1 MGCCFSKELNPG
13 LQNETSGLLQPPLH
27 DGLSEVTEQVRRHAV
42 DLAQHVCLDEEE
54 KRRVEDGAERKTPED
69 EETYAELDHKV
80 WTDAAAASTA
90 RSEKDLK
97 PASTPEEKGAIIIT
111 SSTNIHT
118 NTDTEAGVTH
128 TAMPS
133 CGPAPYMELP
143 TQRPIRPKPL
153 DNAAIRSQWFTELS
167 DKKKQHK
174 PSSCWTGPAGLPS
187 SNCVG
192 NVTVTKVSEDQLPL
206 PPPPPPLP
214 DSVRGS
220 PKVEHK
226 ESEEVGV
233 VTTLCQGLE
242 TRTRSFYSICS
253 IDADDLEHDHV
264 NGQSQTAGATQS
276 LHTAEAETAALP
288 RIAESPVCC
297 QSPAKASAVCD
308 QSRVTEPK
316 IPSQSHD
323 EEPAPAPSHA
333 AEQPVTVLSE
343 TRSDSSPSAQQTPPP
358 HPALSAEPPSEPPP
372 TSSLQINS
380 EEPQAEDVSYQ
391 TVTHDTDEAKG
402 DKLSALH
409 TDEDAHVMGSEEITV
424 TEECVSLAD
433 HRAAEGLFSSTKE
446 TVVEFQDQSVN
457 SDFNPLDD
465 HLHLSKE
472 QHVQLSQPATEI
484 REVDTSSRSPS
495 PSKLDVNVKTLHE
508 EEEEVALPLSELN
521 ESSQQSEAIPVITCR
536 SHGKDDV
543 GLSSTAE
550 TTLTEVSSVSTS
562 SAVSSL
568 PIDLTVVSCHRDPTL
583 LSAVKNTSHW
593 CDAVIS
599 DKLDVNS
606 NNPTF
611 DLSSV
616 LPLSQDVKPL
626 FTESVAGFDDGDKLD
641 GPGVKA
647 DGVLVSLKN
656 ASDEPLQDVHTSGDE
671 RRTDKTPRP
680 ETNSQRVDVREVTV
694 VLPETA
700 ENTSHVETS
709 GENCGMLSELCDNCT
724 AVNTSIAPHG
734 PEDPES
740 RNEDSSLG
748 PLTRPPAESEPS
760 VTTSITSPSSSLSP
774 FTSSDKGEHSFCPL
788 TEDDA
793 TKGEIQQECE
803 DREET
808 KAARGTEIDL
818 CLAVPVNH
826 ESVEQAPQTASEPPD
841 LFTCV
846 SSDSLNTKVEISLQH
861 DAVDCSPQ
869 PGESPNES
877 RVHSEEMN
885 ESKEEN
891 SALESDLPPGTLN
904 ISATE
909 APSQSVEVHAD
920 TSICDSYL
928 IPNDAGCP
936 DHKALVL
943 DPAVISVDPGQIDV
957 YASTPSYEIHFLGD
971 EPPATSEEGEREGGM
986 REMVSELLGED
997 ADSSVCRLFPQPWIK
1012 LGLGESCGGWAQ
1024 GASEAE
1030 PSKGESEMGAD
1041 TEQIPALVS
1050 ELQPSMALLGAYP
1063 YSTVMPQ
1070 GSCVWDWHTDCTQ
1083 PGPVGAPSL
1092 NPDAEV
1098 WTNPNFNLDITGAAY
1113 LQPQQ
1118 PWIQFPADLTNHE
1131 GYMPEFE
1138 LESAGLTEAMV
1149 EADPGVLEYQALK
1162 AEAPVVNGDSGDP
1175 GVTDEIRQQ
1184 LRTVLE
1190 SCLAREHL
1198 GNDLYLSCQMDN
1210 DQYVSIQTL
1219 ASLDKIKNIST
1230 DLDLIADILKSLPL
1244 VEVAPC
1250 GQKVRPSQSRC
1261 IVILREVPS
1270 STPREDVEALFDG
1283 DNLPEFTSCE
1293 FVNNDN
1299 WFITF
1304 KTETEA
1310 QQAYK
1315 YLREEVRV
1323 FQGKPIMVRIKAK
1336 TMAAASYAPKNGYTP
1351 AQLDQCGN
1359 HYNSYFPPN
1368 TYQQPCPA
1376 HMPAQQLYDFTNEAW
1391 ASAVTGYQDCAD
1403 PPALMND
1410 FMNGFSA
1417 ASNFR
1422 PHNPRRQR
1430 RGSWWSNSADRWQS
1444 NHNDSLQWSEK
1455 AERASSP
1462 TKPGRGR
1469 SRGNMR
1475 RQGRGGR
1482 TEPNRQ
1488 AVSSAP
1494 ELGRRGSG
1502 QRRRENPRS
1511 WDKSARNNH
1520 TTPRQ
1525 PSPPL
1530 EFGLTSFPPL
1540 PPANTAMATVPAANG
1555 SVKSEVHSSSSP
1567 SAAEPAEPQEPQP
1580 LAEQNVKE
1588 CAETSS
1594 EAKPAQLTPEPV
1606 TESKRLSYAAI
1617 CQRASTNE
1625 PPPPLPADSTSSG
1638 AEHILTYPGQESKHA
1653 LLPR

>member
-42 DLAQHVCLDEEE
+42 DLVRHVCLDDEE
-54 KRRVEDGAERKTPED
+54 KTRVEDGAERKTPED

-80 WTDAAAASTA
+80 WTEAAAVSTA

-97 PASTPEEKGAIIIT
+97 PASTPGEEKGAIIIT

-143 TQRPIRPKPL
+143 TQRPVRPKPL

-226 ESEEVGV
+226 DSEEVGV

-264 NGQSQTAGATQS
+264 IGQSQTAGATQS

-288 RIAESPVCC
+288 SIAESLVRC

-308 QSRVTEPK
+308 QSRVTESK
-316 IPSQSHD
+316 ITSQSHD

-333 AEQPVTVLSE
+333 AEQPVTVLSQ
-343 TRSDSSPSAQQTPPP
+343 TRPDSSPSARQTPPP
-358 HPALSAEPPSEPPP
+358 HPVLSARLAEPL
-372 TSSLQINS
+372 SSAQINS

-402 DKLSALH
+402 DKLSTLH
-409 TDEDAHVMGSEEITV
+409 TDEDAHVMESEETAV
-424 TEECVSLAD
+424 TEECVSLVD
-433 HRAAEGLFSSTKE
+433 HRAAEGLFSDTKE
-446 TVVEFQDQSVN
+446 TVVELQDQSVN

-465 HLHLSKE
+465 HLLLFKE
-472 QHVQLSQPATEI
+472 RHVQLSQPATEI
-484 REVDTSSRSPS
+484 REVESLS
-495 PSKLDVNVKTLHE
+495 PSKLDVDVKTLHE
-508 EEEEVALPLSELN
+508 EEIALPLSELN
-521 ESSQQSEAIPVITCR
+521 ESSQQSEAIPVIACR

-543 GLSSTAE
+543 GLSSTAD

-562 SAVSSL
+562 PAVSSL

-583 LSAVKNTSHW
+583 LPAVKNTSHW

-616 LPLSQDVKPL
+616 LPLSRDVKPL
-626 FTESVAGFDDGDKLD
+626 FTESDDGDELD
-641 GPGVKA
+641 GPGVKP
-647 DGVLVSLKN
+647 DGVL
-656 ASDEPLQDVHTSGDE
+656 ASDEPLQDVHTN
-671 RRTDKTPRP
+671 DKTPRP
-680 ETNSQRVDVREVTV
+680 ETNSQRVDVRDVTV

-709 GENCGMLSELCDNCT
+709 GENCDMLSELCENCT
-724 AVNTSIAPHG
+724 VVNTSIAPHG
-734 PEDPES
+734 PEDPEDPES

-748 PLTRPPAESEPS
+748 PLTQPPAESEPP
-760 VTTSITSPSSSLSP
+760 VTASITSPPSSLSP
-774 FTSSDKGEHSFCPL
+774 FTSSDEGEHSFCPL

-793 TKGEIQQECE
+793 TKREICE

-808 KAARGTEIDL
+808 KAARGAEIEL

-826 ESVEQAPQTASEPPD
+826 ESVEQTPQTEPPD
-841 LFTCV
+841 LLTCV
-846 SSDSLNTKVEISLQH
+846 SSDSLNTKGDISLQH
-861 DAVDCSPQ
+861 DAADCSPQ
-869 PGESPNES
+869 PGESPNKNG
-877 RVHSEEMN
+877 VHSEEMN
-885 ESKEEN
+885 ELKEES
-891 SALESDLPPGTLN
+891 SALESDLPPETLN
-904 ISATE
+904 VSATE
-909 APSQSVEVHAD
+909 TPSQRVEVHAD

-928 IPNDAGCP
+928 IPNDVGCP
-936 DHKALVL
+936 DLKALVL

-957 YASTPSYEIHFLGD
+957 YASTPSYEIHLLGD

-1070 GSCVWDWHTDCTQ
+1070 GPCVWDWHTDCTQ
-1083 PGPVGAPSL
+1083 PGPVAAPSL

-1098 WTNPNFNLDITGAAY
+1098 WTNPNFNLDITGATY
-1113 LQPQQ
+1113 LQPEQ

-1138 LESAGLTEAMV
+1138 LENAGLTEAMV

-1162 AEAPVVNGDSGDP
+1162 TEAPVVNGDSGHP
-1175 GVTDEIRQQ
+1175 PVTDEIRQQ

-1219 ASLDKIKNIST
+1219 ASLDRIKDIST

-1250 GQKVRPSQSRC
+1250 GQK
-1261 IVILREVPS
+1261 
-1270 STPREDVEALFDG
+1270 
-1283 DNLPEFTSCE
+1283 
-1293 FVNNDN
+1293 
-1299 WFITF
+1299 
-1304 KTETEA
+1304 
-1310 QQAYK
+1310 AYK

-1336 TMAAASYAPKNGYTP
+1336 TMAAASYAPKNGYRP
-1351 AQLDQCGN
+1351 AQMDQCGN

-1391 ASAVTGYQDCAD
+1391 AAAVTGYQECVDQ

-1410 FMNGFSA
+1410 FMNGFS
-1417 ASNFR
+1417 NFR
-1422 PHNPRRQR
+1422 PHNPHRQR
-1430 RGSWWSNSADRWQS
+1430 RGSRWSNTADRRQS
-1444 NHNDSLQWSEK
+1444 NHNDSSQRSEK
-1455 AERASSP
+1455 AERATSP

-1482 TEPNRQ
+1482 TEPNTQ

-1494 ELGRRGSG
+1494 ELGRLKSTAAAARLHQSQQSQQS
-1502 QRRRENPRS
+1502 QRSLSRS
-1511 WDKSARNNH
+1511 WSREH
-1520 TTPRQ
+1520 
-1525 PSPPL
+1525 S
-1530 EFGLTSFPPL
+1530 LTSL
-1540 PPANTAMATVPAANG
+1540 
-1555 SVKSEVHSSSSP
+1555 
-1567 SAAEPAEPQEPQP
+1567 
-1580 LAEQNVKE
+1580 
-1588 CAETSS
+1588 CALIG
-1594 EAKPAQLTPEPV
+1594 Q
-1606 TESKRLSYAAI
+1606 ESKRLSYAAI

-1625 PPPPLPADSTSSG
+1625 PLPPLPADSTSSG

>member
-1 MGCCFSKELNPG
+1 
-13 LQNETSGLLQPPLH
+13 
-27 DGLSEVTEQVRRHAV
+27 
-42 DLAQHVCLDEEE
+42 
-54 KRRVEDGAERKTPED
+54 
-69 EETYAELDHKV
+69 
-80 WTDAAAASTA
+80 
-90 RSEKDLK
+90 
-97 PASTPEEKGAIIIT
+97 
-111 SSTNIHT
+111 
-118 NTDTEAGVTH
+118 
-128 TAMPS
+128 
-133 CGPAPYMELP
+133 
-143 TQRPIRPKPL
+143 
-153 DNAAIRSQWFTELS
+153 
-167 DKKKQHK
+167 
-174 PSSCWTGPAGLPS
+174 
-187 SNCVG
+187 
-192 NVTVTKVSEDQLPL
+192 
-206 PPPPPPLP
+206 
-214 DSVRGS
+214 
-220 PKVEHK
+220 
-226 ESEEVGV
+226 
-233 VTTLCQGLE
+233 
-242 TRTRSFYSICS
+242 
-253 IDADDLEHDHV
+253 
-264 NGQSQTAGATQS
+264 
-276 LHTAEAETAALP
+276 
-288 RIAESPVCC
+288 
-297 QSPAKASAVCD
+297 
-308 QSRVTEPK
+308 
-316 IPSQSHD
+316 
-323 EEPAPAPSHA
+323 
-333 AEQPVTVLSE
+333 
-343 TRSDSSPSAQQTPPP
+343 
-358 HPALSAEPPSEPPP
+358 
-372 TSSLQINS
+372 
-380 EEPQAEDVSYQ
+380 
-391 TVTHDTDEAKG
+391 
-402 DKLSALH
+402 
-409 TDEDAHVMGSEEITV
+409 MGSEEITV

-433 HRAAEGLFSSTKE
+433 HRAAEGPFSATKE
-446 TVVEFQDQSVN
+446 AVVEFQDQSVN

-465 HLHLSKE
+465 HLHLFKE

-484 REVDTSSRSPS
+484 REVDTSSQSPS
-495 PSKLDVNVKTLHE
+495 PSKLDINVKTLHE

-568 PIDLTVVSCHRDPTL
+568 PIDLTVVSCHRDPTPS
-583 LSAVKNTSHW
+583 LSH
-593 CDAVIS
+593 
-599 DKLDVNS
+599 VNS

-656 ASDEPLQDVHTSGDE
+656 ASDEPLQDVHTSGDG
-671 RRTDKTPRP
+671 R
-680 ETNSQRVDVREVTV
+680 RVDVREVTV

-709 GENCGMLSELCDNCT
+709 GENCDMLSELRDTCT
-724 AVNTSIAPHG
+724 AVNTSIAPHD

-774 FTSSDKGEHSFCPL
+774 FTSSDEGEHSFCPL

-846 SSDSLNTKVEISLQH
+846 SSDSLNTKVDISLQH
-861 DAVDCSPQ
+861 DAADCSPQ

-877 RVHSEEMN
+877 RVQSEEMN
-885 ESKEEN
+885 ELKEEN
-891 SALESDLPPGTLN
+891 SALEGDLPPGTLN

-1083 PGPVGAPSL
+1083 PGPIAAPSL

-1138 LESAGLTEAMV
+1138 LENAGLTEAMV
-1149 EADPGVLEYQALK
+1149 DADPGVLEYQALK

-1270 STPREDVEALFDG
+1270 STPREEVEALLDG

-1444 NHNDSLQWSEK
+1444 NHNDSSQWSEK

-1494 ELGRRGSG
+1494 ELGR
-1502 QRRRENPRS
+1502 
-1511 WDKSARNNH
+1511 
-1520 TTPRQ
+1520 
-1525 PSPPL
+1525 
-1530 EFGLTSFPPL
+1530 
-1540 PPANTAMATVPAANG
+1540 
-1555 SVKSEVHSSSSP
+1555 
-1567 SAAEPAEPQEPQP
+1567 
-1580 LAEQNVKE
+1580 NVKE

-1625 PPPPLPADSTSSG
+1625 PPPPPPPLPADSTSSG